1 MAILIVILN
10 MKNISTDSLRTF
22 VMVVEASG
30 FAKAGD
36 LLGLSQPAVSLQI
49 KRLEDL
55 LGYKLFKKQGQ
66 RQVLNQ
72 YGELLLPMAKQ
83 MMQHNDAI
91 LQLFTSESIT
101 GRVRLGIPSEFAAR
115 ILPSIIGDFVALYP
129 EVSLEVKSRL
139 SKHLLSQER
148 QDQFDLVL
156 ALNEQLDSEQFPI
169 FEQDQLVWVG
179 DLSLAQNDT
188 VTLVTAPE
196 GCIYRRRAIE
206 ALERSG
212 IKYRI
217 VYSNADLTGLIAALK
232 EGLGIT
238 VLAKSTVPNELNYQ
252 LKTKFLPSLG
262 DIGISLVKT
271 ASEPENAV
279 FKLAEFIKLRLG

>member
-1 MAILIVILN
+1 
-10 MKNISTDSLRTF
+10 MKNISTDGLRTF
-22 VMVVEASG
+22 VMVVEIGG

-49 KRLEDL
+49 KRLEDV

-91 LQLFTSESIT
+91 LQQFTSENIA
-101 GRVRLGIPSEFAAR
+101 GKVRLGIPSEFAAR

-139 SKHLLSQER
+139 SKHLLSASR

-156 ALNEQLDSEQFPI
+156 ALNE
-169 FEQDQLVWVG
+169 
-179 DLSLAQNDT
+179 
-188 VTLVTAPE
+188 
-196 GCIYRRRAIE
+196 
-206 ALERSG
+206 
-212 IKYRI
+212 
-217 VYSNADLTGLIAALK
+217 
-232 EGLGIT
+232 
-238 VLAKSTVPNELNYQ
+238 
-252 LKTKFLPSLG
+252 
-262 DIGISLVKT
+262 
-271 ASEPENAV
+271 
-279 FKLAEFIKLRLG
+279 

>member
-1 MAILIVILN
+1 

-22 VMVVEASG
+22 VMVVEVGG

-36 LLGLSQPAVSLQI
+36 LLGLSQPAVSLQV

-83 MMQHNDAI
+83 MVQHNDAI
-91 LQLFTSESIT
+91 LQLFTSESVT
-101 GRVRLGIPSEFAAR
+101 GKVRLGIPSEFAAR

-129 EVSLEVKSRL
+129 DVSLEVKSRL
-139 SKHLLSQER
+139 SKHLLSDER

-156 ALNEQLDSEQFPI
+156 ALNEQLDSEKFPI
-169 FEQDQLVWVG
+169 FIQDQLVWVG
-179 DLSLAQNDT
+179 DLSMAQNET

-196 GCIYRRRAIE
+196 GCIYRRRATQ
-206 ALERSG
+206 ALEKAG

-238 VLAKSTVPNELNYQ
+238 VLAKSTVPNDLTYQ
-252 LKTKFLPSLG
+252 LHTKNLPALG
-262 DIGISLVKT
+262 SIGISLVKT

-279 FKLAEFIKLRLG
+279 FKLAEFIKLRLGYPTA

>member
-1 MAILIVILN
+1 VLGVFGGGVVMA
-10 MKNISTDSLRTF
+10 
-22 VMVVEASG
+22 VEIGG

-49 KRLEDL
+49 KRLEDV

-91 LQLFTSESIT
+91 LQQFTSENIA
-101 GRVRLGIPSEFAAR
+101 GKVRLGIPSEFAAR

-139 SKHLLSQER
+139 SKHLLSASR

-156 ALNEQLDSEQFPI
+156 ALNERLNSDKFPI
-169 FEQDQLVWVG
+169 FMQDELVWVG
-179 DLSLAQNDT
+179 DLSLAQNDV

-196 GCIYRRRAIE
+196 GCIYRRRAID
-206 ALERSG
+206 ALKSAG

-238 VLAKSTVPNELNYQ
+238 VLAKSTVPSELNYQ
-252 LKTKFLPSLG
+252 VQTKHLPTLG
-262 DIGISLVKT
+262 NIGISLIK
-271 ASEPENAV
+271 SSGESDHAV
-279 FKLAEFIKLRLG
+279 DKLAEFIALRLGYS

>member
-169 FEQDQLVWVG
+169 FKQDQLVWVG
-179 DLSLAQNDT
+179 DLLLAQNDT

>member
-1 MAILIVILN
+1 

-22 VMVVEASG
+22 VMVVEVGG

-36 LLGLSQPAVSLQI
+36 LLGLSQPAVSLQV

-83 MMQHNDAI
+83 MVQHNDAI
-91 LQLFTSESIT
+91 LQLFTSESVT
-101 GRVRLGIPSEFAAR
+101 GKVRLGIPSEFAAR

-129 EVSLEVKSRL
+129 DVSLEVKSRL
-139 SKHLLSQER
+139 SKHLLSDER
-148 QDQFDLVL
+148 QNQFDLVL
-156 ALNEQLDSEQFPI
+156 ALNEQLDSEKFPI
-169 FEQDQLVWVG
+169 FIQDQLVWVG
-179 DLSLAQNDT
+179 DLSLAQNTT

-196 GCIYRRRAIE
+196 GCIYRRRATE
-206 ALERSG
+206 ALEKAG

-238 VLAKSTVPNELNYQ
+238 VLAKSTVPNDLAYQ
-252 LKTKFLPSLG
+252 LHTKYLPALG
-262 DIGISLVKT
+262 SIGISLVKT
-271 ASEPENAV
+271 ANEPENAV

>member
-1 MAILIVILN
+1 

-22 VMVVEASG
+22 VMVVEVGG

-83 MMQHNDAI
+83 MMQYNDAI
-91 LQLFTSESIT
+91 LQQFTSESIT
-101 GRVRLGIPSEFAAR
+101 GKVRLGIPSEFAAR
-115 ILPSIIGDFVALYP
+115 ILPSIIGDFVSLYP

-139 SKHLLSQER
+139 SKHLLSASR

-156 ALNEQLDSEQFPI
+156 ALNERLNSDKFPI
-169 FEQDQLVWVG
+169 FMQDELVWVG
-179 DLSLAQNDT
+179 DLAQAKNEV

-196 GCIYRRRAIE
+196 GCIYRRRATD
-206 ALERSG
+206 ALKSAN

-252 LKTKFLPSLG
+252 LQTKDLPELG
-262 DIGISLVKT
+262 QIGISLIKR
-271 ASEPENAV
+271 ADEAGNAV
-279 FKLAEFIKLRLG
+279 DKLAEFIALRLT

>member
-1 MAILIVILN
+1 

-22 VMVVEASG
+22 VMVVEVGG

-36 LLGLSQPAVSLQI
+36 LLGLSQPAVSLQV

-83 MMQHNDAI
+83 MVQHNDAI
-91 LQLFTSESIT
+91 LQLFTSESVT
-101 GRVRLGIPSEFAAR
+101 GKVRLGIPSEFAAR

-129 EVSLEVKSRL
+129 DVSLEVKSRL
-139 SKHLLSQER
+139 SKHLLSDER

-156 ALNEQLDSEQFPI
+156 ALNEQLDSEKFPI
-169 FEQDQLVWVG
+169 FIQDQLVWVG
-179 DLSLAQNDT
+179 DLSLAQNET

-196 GCIYRRRAIE
+196 GCIYRRRATQ
-206 ALERSG
+206 ALEKAG

-238 VLAKSTVPNELNYQ
+238 VLAKSTVPNDLAYH
-252 LKTKFLPSLG
+252 LHTKHLPALG
-262 DIGISLVKT
+262 SIGISLVKT

-279 FKLAEFIKLRLG
+279 FKLAEFIKLRLGYPTS

>member
-1 MAILIVILN
+1 

-22 VMVVEASG
+22 VMIVDVGG

-36 LLGLSQPAVSLQI
+36 FLGLSQPAVSLQI
-49 KRLEDL
+49 KRLEDV

-83 MMQHNDAI
+83 MMQYNDAI
-91 LQLFTSESIT
+91 LQQFTSESIT
-101 GRVRLGIPSEFAAR
+101 GKVRLGIPSEFAAR

-139 SKHLLSQER
+139 SKHLLSASR

-156 ALNEQLDSEQFPI
+156 ALNEQLTSSKFPI
-169 FEQDQLVWVG
+169 FMQDQLVWVG
-179 DLSLAQNDT
+179 DLNQAQNQV

-196 GCIYRRRAIE
+196 GCIYRRRATD
-206 ALERSG
+206 ALKSAG

-238 VLAKSTVPNELNYQ
+238 VLAKSTVPSELNYQ
-252 LKTKFLPSLG
+252 VHTKHLPALG
-262 DIGISLVKT
+262 NIGISLVK
-271 ASEPENAV
+271 SSGESENAV
-279 FKLAEFIKLRLG
+279 DKLAEFIALRLG

>member
-1 MAILIVILN
+1 

-22 VMVVEASG
+22 VMIVDVGG

-36 LLGLSQPAVSLQI
+36 FLGLSQPAVSLQI
-49 KRLEDL
+49 KRLEDV

-83 MMQHNDAI
+83 MMQYNDAI
-91 LQLFTSESIT
+91 LQQFTSESIA
-101 GRVRLGIPSEFAAR
+101 GKVRLGIPSEFAAR

-139 SKHLLSQER
+139 SKHLLSASR

-156 ALNEQLDSEQFPI
+156 ALNEQLTSSKFPI
-169 FEQDQLVWVG
+169 FMKDQLVWVG
-179 DLSLAQNDT
+179 DLNQAQNQV

-196 GCIYRRRAIE
+196 GCIYRRRATD
-206 ALERSG
+206 ALKSAG

-217 VYSNADLTGLIAALK
+217 AYSNADLTGLIAALK

-238 VLAKSTVPNELNYQ
+238 VLAKSTVPSELNYQ
-252 LKTKFLPSLG
+252 VQTKYLPALG
-262 DIGISLVKT
+262 DIGISLVK
-271 ASEPENAV
+271 SSGESENAV
-279 FKLAEFIKLRLG
+279 DKLAEFIALRLG

>member
-1 MAILIVILN
+1 

-22 VMVVEASG
+22 VMVVEVGG

-83 MMQHNDAI
+83 MMQYNDAI
-91 LQLFTSESIT
+91 LQQFTSESIT
-101 GRVRLGIPSEFAAR
+101 GKVRLGIPSEFAAR
-115 ILPSIIGDFVALYP
+115 ILPSIIGDFVSLYP

-139 SKHLLSQER
+139 SKHLLSASR

-156 ALNEQLDSEQFPI
+156 ALNERLNSDKFPI
-169 FEQDQLVWVG
+169 FMQDELVWVG
-179 DLSLAQNDT
+179 ALAQAKNEV

-196 GCIYRRRAIE
+196 GCIYSRRATD
-206 ALERSG
+206 ALKSAN

-238 VLAKSTVPNELNYQ
+238 VLAKSTVPSDLNFQAQSKY
-252 LKTKFLPSLG
+252 LPALG
-262 DIGISLVKT
+262 SIGISLIKSGGE
-271 ASEPENAV
+271 SEHAV
-279 FKLAEFIKLRLG
+279 DKLAEFIALRLGY

>member
-1 MAILIVILN
+1 
-10 MKNISTDSLRTF
+10 MKNISTDALRTF
-22 VMVVEASG
+22 VMVVEIGG

-49 KRLEDL
+49 KRLEDV

-91 LQLFTSESIT
+91 LQQFTSENIA
-101 GRVRLGIPSEFAAR
+101 GKVRLGIPSEFAAR

-139 SKHLLSQER
+139 SKHLLSASR

-156 ALNEQLDSEQFPI
+156 ALNERLNSDKFPI
-169 FEQDQLVWVG
+169 FMQDELVWVG
-179 DLSLAQNDT
+179 DLSLAQNDV

-196 GCIYRRRAIE
+196 GCIYRRRAID
-206 ALERSG
+206 ALKNAG

-238 VLAKSTVPNELNYQ
+238 VLAKSTVPSELNYQ
-252 LKTKFLPSLG
+252 VQTKHLPTLG
-262 DIGISLVKT
+262 NIGISLIK
-271 ASEPENAV
+271 SSGESDHAV
-279 FKLAEFIKLRLG
+279 DKLAEFIALRLGYS

>member
-1 MAILIVILN
+1 

-22 VMVVEASG
+22 VMVVEVGG

-83 MMQHNDAI
+83 MMQYNDAI
-91 LQLFTSESIT
+91 LQQFTSESIT
-101 GRVRLGIPSEFAAR
+101 GKVRLGIPSEFAAR
-115 ILPSIIGDFVALYP
+115 ILPSIIGDFVSLYP

-139 SKHLLSQER
+139 SKHLLSASR

-156 ALNEQLDSEQFPI
+156 ALNERLNSDKFPI
-169 FEQDQLVWVG
+169 FMQDELVWVG
-179 DLSLAQNDT
+179 DLAQAKNEV

-196 GCIYRRRAIE
+196 GCIYRRRATD
-206 ALERSG
+206 ALKSAN

-217 VYSNADLTGLIAALK
+217 VYSNADLTGLIAAIK

-238 VLAKSTVPNELNYQ
+238 VLAKSTVPSDLNFQAKSKY
-252 LKTKFLPSLG
+252 LPALG
-262 DIGISLVKT
+262 SIGISLIKSGGE
-271 ASEPENAV
+271 SEHAV
-279 FKLAEFIKLRLG
+279 DKLAEFIALRLGY

>member
-1 MAILIVILN
+1 

-22 VMVVEASG
+22 VMIVDVGG

-36 LLGLSQPAVSLQI
+36 FLGLSQPAVSLQI
-49 KRLEDL
+49 KRLEDV

-83 MMQHNDAI
+83 MMQYNDAI
-91 LQLFTSESIT
+91 LQQFTSESIT
-101 GRVRLGIPSEFAAR
+101 GKVRLGIPSEFAAR

-139 SKHLLSQER
+139 SKHLLSASRHE
-148 QDQFDLVL
+148 QFDLVL
-156 ALNEQLDSEQFPI
+156 ALNEQLTSSKFPI
-169 FEQDQLVWVG
+169 FMQDQLVWVG
-179 DLSLAQNDT
+179 DLNQAKNQV

-196 GCIYRRRAIE
+196 GCIYRRRATD
-206 ALERSG
+206 ALKNAG

-238 VLAKSTVPNELNYQ
+238 VLAKSTVPSELNYQ
-252 LKTKFLPSLG
+252 VQTKYLPALG
-262 DIGISLVKT
+262 DIGISLVK
-271 ASEPENAV
+271 SSGESENAV
-279 FKLAEFIKLRLG
+279 DKLAEFIALRLG

>member
-1 MAILIVILN
+1 

-22 VMVVEASG
+22 VMVVEVGG

-36 LLGLSQPAVSLQI
+36 LLGLSQPAVSLQV

-83 MMQHNDAI
+83 MVQHNDAI
-91 LQLFTSESIT
+91 LQLFTSESVT
-101 GRVRLGIPSEFAAR
+101 GKVRLGIPSEFAAR

-129 EVSLEVKSRL
+129 DVSLEVKSRL
-139 SKHLLSQER
+139 SKHLLSDER

-156 ALNEQLDSEQFPI
+156 ALNEQLDSEKFPI
-169 FEQDQLVWVG
+169 FIQDQLVWVG
-179 DLSLAQNDT
+179 DLSMAQNET

-196 GCIYRRRAIE
+196 GCIYRRRATQ
-206 ALERSG
+206 ALEKAG

-238 VLAKSTVPNELNYQ
+238 VLAKSTVPNDLAYH
-252 LKTKFLPSLG
+252 LHTKHLPALG
-262 DIGISLVKT
+262 SIGISLVKT

-279 FKLAEFIKLRLG
+279 FKLAEFIKLRLGYPTA

>member
-1 MAILIVILN
+1 

-22 VMVVEASG
+22 VMIVDVGG

-36 LLGLSQPAVSLQI
+36 FLGLSQPAVSLQI
-49 KRLEDL
+49 KRLEDV

-83 MMQHNDAI
+83 MIQYNDAI
-91 LQLFTSESIT
+91 LQQFTSESIT
-101 GRVRLGIPSEFAAR
+101 GKVRLGIPSEFAAR

-139 SKHLLSQER
+139 SKHLLSASR

-156 ALNEQLDSEQFPI
+156 ALNEQLTSSKFPI
-169 FEQDQLVWVG
+169 FMQDQLVWVG
-179 DLSLAQNDT
+179 DLNQAKNQV

-196 GCIYRRRAIE
+196 GCIYRRRATD
-206 ALERSG
+206 ALKNAG

-238 VLAKSTVPNELNYQ
+238 VLAKSTVPSELNYQ
-252 LKTKFLPSLG
+252 VQTKYLPALG
-262 DIGISLVKT
+262 DIGISLVK
-271 ASEPENAV
+271 SSGESENAV
-279 FKLAEFIKLRLG
+279 DKLAEFIALRLG

>member
-1 MAILIVILN
+1 

-22 VMVVEASG
+22 VMVVEVGG

-83 MMQHNDAI
+83 MMQYNDAI
-91 LQLFTSESIT
+91 LQQFTSESIT
-101 GRVRLGIPSEFAAR
+101 GKVRLGIPSEFAAR
-115 ILPSIIGDFVALYP
+115 ILPSIIGDFVSLYP

-139 SKHLLSQER
+139 SKHLLSASR

-156 ALNEQLDSEQFPI
+156 ALNERLNSDYFPI
-169 FEQDQLVWVG
+169 FMQDELVWVG
-179 DLSLAQNDT
+179 DLAQAKNEV

-196 GCIYRRRAIE
+196 GCIYRRRATD
-206 ALERSG
+206 ALKSAN

-217 VYSNADLTGLIAALK
+217 VYSNADLTGLIAAIK

-238 VLAKSTVPNELNYQ
+238 VLAKSTVPSDLNFQAQSKY
-252 LKTKFLPSLG
+252 LPALG
-262 DIGISLVKT
+262 SIGISLIKSGGE
-271 ASEPENAV
+271 SEHAV
-279 FKLAEFIKLRLG
+279 DKLAEFIALRLGY

>member
-1 MAILIVILN
+1 

-22 VMVVEASG
+22 VMIVDVGG

-36 LLGLSQPAVSLQI
+36 FLGLSQPAVSLQI
-49 KRLEDL
+49 KRLEDV

-83 MMQHNDAI
+83 MMQYNDAI
-91 LQLFTSESIT
+91 LQQFTSESIA
-101 GRVRLGIPSEFAAR
+101 GKVRLGIPSEFAAR

-139 SKHLLSQER
+139 SKHLLSASR

-156 ALNEQLDSEQFPI
+156 ALNEQLTSSKFPI
-169 FEQDQLVWVG
+169 FMQDQLVWVG
-179 DLSLAQNDT
+179 DLNQAKNQV

-196 GCIYRRRAIE
+196 GCIYRRRATD
-206 ALERSG
+206 ALKNAG

-238 VLAKSTVPNELNYQ
+238 VLAKSTVPSELNYQ
-252 LKTKFLPSLG
+252 VHTKYLPALG
-262 DIGISLVKT
+262 DIGISLVK
-271 ASEPENAV
+271 SSGESENAV
-279 FKLAEFIKLRLG
+279 DKLAEFIALRLG